1 MKLANATLRI
11 FFFPSKSIYVWDLPE
26 VGSDSW
32 YHHAYVTDETLELLI
47 AVPAA
52 ILPITYKLQSHYF
65 PTV

>member
-1 MKLANATLRI
+1 MQHYGF
-11 FFFPSKSIYVWDLPE
+11 FFFPSKCIYVWDLLE